1 MDVTVPLQE
10 PSVCSVLSN
19 GGAARSEG
27 TAGTVVVSRAGR
39 GAEAGLPRQTADMA
53 ARLRVAGAPEAASLS
68 SFMGERNHWDGEK
81 WKARKAKN

>member
-1 MDVTVPLQE
+1 MPLQE

-19 GGAARSEG
+19 GGAARSDG
-27 TAGTVVVSRAGR
+27 TVVSRAGR

-53 ARLRVAGAPEAASLS
+53 GRLRVAGAAEAGSLS

-81 WKARKAKN
+81 CKARKAKN